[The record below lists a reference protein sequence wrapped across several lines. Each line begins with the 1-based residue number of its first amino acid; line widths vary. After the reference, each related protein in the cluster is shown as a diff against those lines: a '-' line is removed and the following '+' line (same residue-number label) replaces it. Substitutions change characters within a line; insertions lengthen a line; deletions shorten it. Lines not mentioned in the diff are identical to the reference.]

1 MTPTEMWGLFFKYA
15 ANPKHDKLLEKICS
29 ARSEI
34 KMATEILR
42 SISRDAD
49 ERARYRMR
57 RKFEMDEANNLIEAR
72 EGGRNDVLTLLRKGY
87 TLEQIERELEKLRHS
102 AQ

>member
-1 MTPTEMWGLFFKYA
+1 
-15 ANPKHDKLLEKICS
+15 
-29 ARSEI
+29 
-34 KMATEILR
+34 MATEILR

-72 EGGRNDVLTLLRKGY
+72 EGGRAEGRSLGHNEVLELMRKGY